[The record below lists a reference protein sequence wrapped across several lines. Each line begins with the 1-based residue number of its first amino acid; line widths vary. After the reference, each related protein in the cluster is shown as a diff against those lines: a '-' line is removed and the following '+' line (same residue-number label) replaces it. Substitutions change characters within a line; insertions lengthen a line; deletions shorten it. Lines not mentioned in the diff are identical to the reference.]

1 MGKQVVVE
9 VHPCRVKE
17 GVALGTGHLLASD
30 VAAMSQEP
38 ASKFLFQYLTSAEHV
53 SALGL
58 HLPSPLGVPST
69 SGAASNPAHPT
80 PPFHS
85 DIEAAHGPA
94 NSFLRRA
101 NSLLL
106 SLLTPAQK
114 LQFLSALY
122 DSPSLA
128 PLLSTG
134 VKDDLNTATLRLTA
148 EILAEAP
155 PRGTF
160 PTPVSATSLPA
171 NDTPSFNPA
180 SRLPAA
186 ALATTRRASPIDT
199 TSGLHLRPPPIRSP
213 SKPVRIGS
221 PRKSP
226 LSVHVSTE
234 QAADGVEVSGGE
246 AARKEVLGAEGEGSK
261 EN

>member
-1 MGKQVVVE
+1 
-9 VHPCRVKE
+9 
-17 GVALGTGHLLASD
+17 
-30 VAAMSQEP
+30 MSQEP
-38 ASKFLFQYLTSAEHV
+38 ACKFIFQYLTSAEHV

-58 HLPSPLGVPST
+58 HLPSALGAPST
-69 SGAASNPAHPT
+69 GGAAIGPMPPI

-85 DIEAAHGPA
+85 DLEAAQGPA

-134 VKDDLNTATLRLTA
+134 VKDELKAATLRLTA

-155 PRGTF
+155 PRGSI
-160 PTPVSATSLPA
+160 PTPAQSVPAACLPA
-171 NDTPSFNPA
+171 NDLPPFDPA

-186 ALATTRRASPIDT
+186 AVATTRRASPIDT

-234 QAADGVEVSGGE
+234 QAADGVEMSGGE
-246 AARKEVLGAEGEGSK
+246 AARKEVLSTEREESK